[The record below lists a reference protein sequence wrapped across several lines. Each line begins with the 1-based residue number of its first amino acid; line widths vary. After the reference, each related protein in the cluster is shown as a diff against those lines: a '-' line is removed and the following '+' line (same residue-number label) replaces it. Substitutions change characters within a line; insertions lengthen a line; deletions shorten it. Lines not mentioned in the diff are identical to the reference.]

1 MAAAAL
7 LEENPRPTEPEIR
20 YGIAGNLCR
29 CTGYTKMLAAITEAA
44 GARPPGRSA
53 SPWRL

>member
-7 LEENPRPTEPEIR
+7 LEENPRPSEEEIR

-29 CTGYTKMLAAITEAA
+29 CTGYTKMVAAITEAA
-44 GARPPGRSA
+44 VSMRGGAPR
-53 SPWRL
+53 